1 MFVFF
6 VGCGK
11 YALKYDLPEEPLK
24 SKKPHP
30 FHVVVTTF
38 SDIRPREEHTNSVRG
53 SNDYTSDDEFIG
65 QVDKEISK
73 MVAKHVAYANVFAGL
88 RYVDLSIADL
98 RHADMDSLHA
108 RGFYAVLT
116 GEIRHFSGYYERN
129 TGREFLYGIGFGCL
143 LGVPPLFMN
152 MYKEKTSYVPTSTWQ
167 DPLGG
172 WHMSETPF
180 TTREYDP
187 LPMYLS
193 AIGFPLGGFIGDQIE
208 KSYQRNIE
216 QACALSLRLIST
228 STHRVVW
235 EDSVTVQQKERKAAG
250 GTNKFELAVT
260 ALHDVVS
267 QLIYRISSA
276 SFDVAKP

>member
-1 MFVFF
+1 MCIPSLTFVFL

-11 YALKYDLPEEPLK
+11 YALKYDLPEESFK
-24 SKKPHP
+24 SEKPHP
-30 FHVVVTTF
+30 FNVVVTTF
-38 SDIRPREEHTNSVRG
+38 TDIRPQEERIDSVRG

-98 RHADMDSLHA
+98 RHTDMDSLHA
-108 RGFYAVLT
+108 RGFHAVLT

-152 MYKEKTSYVPTSTWQ
+152 MYKEKTNHFLGST
-167 DPLGG
+167 
-172 WHMSETPF
+172 F

-193 AIGFPLGGFIGDQIE
+193 AIGFPLGGFIGDRIE

-235 EDSVTVQQKERKAAG
+235 EDSVTVQQKEHKAAG
-250 GTNKFELAVT
+250 GTNKYELAVT
-260 ALHDVVS
+260 ALRDAVS
-267 QLIYRISSA
+267 QLVYRISAA